1 MKKLL
6 ILFMLLPMLVISQN
20 SIITGTV
27 SDENGSPLPGVSILV
42 KNSDNIGTVTDF
54 DGNYSIEIP
63 QELEKTLIF
72 SYIGFSSQEIDVT
85 NQSQANVSMS
95 SSQTELDE
103 VVIVGYG
110 TVLKKDV
117 TGSLAEV
124 TVSDAI
130 RSSTNSVDQLL
141 QGRAAGVQVIQNL
154 ADPGS
159 GISVRIRGANSLRGN
174 NEPLYVIDG
183 VIISSAG
190 EDVAS
195 AGVGMTG
202 QDAQNGLQGINPRD
216 IEEIRVL
223 KDASATAIYGSRG
236 ANGVVLITTKKGKSG
251 DVKINTF
258 VNNSIRSVSK
268 TYDVLNGRTYANYVN
283 EWETLRGNDPIYQ
296 VTGVQVFRIGG
307 GQEDDGSTLSSVP
320 AQLVNWQNELY
331 QQGFSTKV
339 GASVSGGG
347 DNGNYYVSAGFDN
360 QEGIVKNSN
369 LKSGDFRIN
378 LNQNIN
384 DNLKLE
390 ARFSGF
396 FSSLDAAES
405 GDLQGGNNSSFIRAA
420 TGFRPVITSL
430 DDEDDLGLSN
440 PFSWIED
447 FTDTSVENRYIGSL
461 GLTYKLPIRGL
472 SYQIKAGGNIRTKD
486 RRRWFGLSTFN
497 GFSDNGQLQI
507 TTLNSNSYQINN
519 VFRYNRSFKQKHRIN
534 GVLGATYDARNVD
547 SSVFAIANFVTTDFT
562 TQQPG
567 FGETSKVPL
576 RFGISDQEIFSLL
589 GRLNYTYDNKYT
601 LTATFRRDGVSKF
614 SEGNQYG
621 TFPSFAFAWNAG
633 NENIIENL
641 NLFQDLKIRAGWG
654 QIGNHGI
661 SPYGTFSN
669 YGVSDRLYGNA
680 GGGASVPIVLLNL
693 ANPNLTWETTEQ
705 LNFGLDFTLNN
716 NLISGNIDL
725 YEKNTKDLLQQA
737 NIPTSSGFSSIILN
751 QGEISNKGVEV
762 ALNITPIRSDN
773 FELSIGG
780 NIAFNRTKIESLEAQ
795 PLADIFINNE
805 IQQRKFYLGNGVSPG
820 NTFKYPANI
829 FIEGEE
835 MSLFY
840 GYETEG
846 IYQVNDSAPSGSLVQ
861 VISDGVDPVKVD
873 LNAPV
878 AGDLKIKD
886 LNGDGTIDL
895 NDRTTIGNPNPDFV
909 YGFNINLRSDRFTAS
924 VLFNGV
930 QGNEIVNGN
939 NLKLGLAE
947 GQLNFNILNE
957 TYTKAWRPDNTSGN
971 VPRFGYSTDGQQ
983 SLTDYFVEDGS
994 YLRLNNITIGY
1005 DVPVQFNTLIDK
1017 MNIYITGQNLFTWTD
1032 YSGYDPEITN
1042 FLYTGLINGV
1052 DFNGRP
1058 NAQTVLLGVNI
1069 NF

>member
-6 ILFMLLPMLVISQN
+6 LFFIFLPIVIHSQN
-20 SIITGTV
+20 ITINGTV
-27 SDENGSPLPGVSILV
+27 SDEIGSPLPGVSILV
-42 KNSDNIGTVTDF
+42 KNSDNIGTVSDF
-54 DGNYSIEIP
+54 DGNYSIELP
-63 QELEKTLIF
+63 SELEKVLIF
-72 SYIGFSSQEIDVT
+72 SYIGFSSQEIDVS
-85 NQSQANVSMS
+85 NQSQVDVTLA

-202 QDAQNGLQGINPRD
+202 QDAQNGLAGINPRD

-251 DVKINTF
+251 EIKINTF
-258 VNNSIRSVSK
+258 VNTSVRTVSK
-268 TYDVLNGRTYANYVN
+268 KYDVLNGRTYANYVN
-283 EWETLRGNDPIYQ
+283 EWDTIGGEEPRYQ
-296 VTGVQVFRIGG
+296 VTGSQVFRIGG
-307 GQEDDGSTLSSVP
+307 GELEDNTTPSSVP
-320 AQLVNWQNELY
+320 AQLVDWQSELY

-339 GASVSGGG
+339 GASASGGSE
-347 DNGNYYVSAGFDN
+347 NGNYYISAGFDN

-378 LNQNIN
+378 LNQNLN

-390 ARFSGF
+390 ARFSSF

-447 FTDTSVENRYIGSL
+447 FTDASVEKRFIGSL
-461 GLTYKLPIRGL
+461 GLTYKLPVRGL

-486 RRRWFGLSTFN
+486 RRRFWGLSTFN

-519 VFRYNRSFKQKHRIN
+519 VLRYNRSFNQKHRIN
-534 GVLGATYDARNVD
+534 GVLGVTYDARNVD
-547 SSVFAIANFVTTDFT
+547 SSVYAAYDFVTVDFT

-567 FGETSKVPL
+567 FGQNTKVPL
-576 RFGISDQEIFSLL
+576 RYGQSDQEIFSVL

-614 SEGNQYG
+614 TEGNQYG

-633 NENIIENL
+633 NEELIKGLNIFE
-641 NLFQDLKIRAGWG
+641 DLKIRAGWG

-669 YGVSDRLYGNA
+669 YGVSDRLYGNS
-680 GGGASVPIVLLNL
+680 GGGANIPIVLLNL
-693 ANPNLTWETTEQ
+693 ANTGLTWETTEQ
-705 LNFGLDFTLNN
+705 VNFGLDFSTRNN
-716 NLISGNIDL
+716 IFSGNIDV
-725 YEKNTKDLLQQA
+725 YQKDTKDLLQNA
-737 NIPTSSGFSSIILN
+737 NIPTSSGFSNILVN
-751 QGEISNKGVEV
+751 QGEISNKGLEL
-762 ALNITPIRSDN
+762 ALNITPISTDD
-773 FELSIGG
+773 FELSFGG
-780 NIAFNRTKIESLEAQ
+780 NIAFNQTKIESLEAQ
-795 PLADIFINNE
+795 PLADLFINNE
-805 IQQRKFYLGNGVSPG
+805 IQQRKFYLGNTVSPG

-835 MSLFY
+835 SSLFY
-840 GYETEG
+840 GFETDG
-846 IYQVNDSAPSGSLVQ
+846 IYQVGDSSPGGSLVQ
-861 VISDGVDPVKVD
+861 NVSGQNPAVD
-873 LNAPV
+873 LNAPI
-878 AGDLKIKD
+878 AGDIKIKD
-886 LNGDGTIDL
+886 LNGDGIINL
-895 NDRTTIGNPNPDFV
+895 QDRTTIGNPNPDFV
-909 YGFNINLRSDRFTAS
+909 YGFNINLRSNGFTAS
-924 VLFNGV
+924 ILFNGV

-947 GQLNFNILNE
+947 GQLNFNVLNN
-957 TYTKAWRPDNTSGN
+957 TYNNAWRLDNPSNT
-971 VPRFGYSTDGQQ
+971 VPRFGYTTDGQQ
-983 SLTDYFVEDGS
+983 SLTDFFVEDGS

-1005 DVPVQFNTLIDK
+1005 DVPVQYNALIDK
-1017 MNIYITGQNLFTWTD
+1017 MNVYITGQNLFTWTN

-1058 NAQTVLLGVNI
+1058 NAQTILLGLNI